1 MTYLQHLPMPPTMR
15 HARCTTPSIRHPA
28 WVATPGALAAA
39 LLFALTTSAALGQ
52 TAAAEE
58 GQTLSTVTVKASAD
72 ASAQGLSPAYA
83 GGQVA
88 RGGRAGVLGT
98 RDAMETPFS
107 ISSYTN
113 ELIQDR
119 HARSVGDVL
128 QNDPTVRVAR
138 GFGNFQ
144 EAYFI
149 RGFILDSDDTAYNG
163 LYSLLPRQYIA
174 TELFERVE
182 VLRGASGFLSGAS
195 PGGGGIGGS
204 INLLPKR
211 APNEPL
217 NRVTF
222 GVGSGGQTQVAADIA
237 RRFGP
242 DGSTGIR
249 VNAASHQGGTA
260 VDDEDARLGLL
271 AVGLDWR
278 SRDVRLSGDI
288 GWQDHK
294 LQRTRTNVTL
304 GPTVTSVPA
313 APDNQTNF
321 AQPWSYSN
329 ERDTFGTLRGEW
341 DISASVTA
349 WAAAGARR
357 SEEANSLAN
366 LTVSNASTG
375 AATTYRFDN
384 TRKDS
389 VNTGELGLRGKLQTG
404 SVGHEWVAVASAFN
418 AEKKNAYAM
427 DYANTQATNL
437 YGPVTSN
444 LPAFSANAFRGGDL
458 ANPLRT
464 GTTRLTSF
472 AVGDTLALMD
482 QRLLL
487 TAGLR
492 HQKIDIG
499 NYAYGTA
506 ALADRY
512 EQSRTSPL
520 LAGVFKLDKRVSLYA
535 NYVEGLSQ
543 GQTAPSTAA
552 NRGEMLKPY
561 VAKQKEVG
569 VKVDAGRVGG
579 SLAFFSTD
587 KPRAYLDS
595 NNVFGTNGKD
605 RHQGLELA
613 VQGEAA
619 KGLRLLGGLTWLR
632 AQQQA
637 TGSAATDGK
646 RVIGVPQLQANL
658 GAEWDVPGVPG
669 LALDGRV
676 VHTGTSYANA
686 TNTLRV
692 PGWSRLDVGARYLTE
707 VQGRLV
713 TLRARIDN
721 LTNRSYWASAGG
733 YPGQGYLVVGAPR
746 TLSISAS
753 VDF

>member
-1 MTYLQHLPMPPTMR
+1 MR
-15 HARCTTPSIRHPA
+15 NSHSPRRPALTPA
-28 WVATPGALAAA
+28 ALAAA
-39 LLFALTTSAALGQ
+39 LLFTLGAPAAWAQ
-52 TAAAEE
+52 ATASGTEPD
-58 GQTLSTVTVKASAD
+58 GKTLSTVTVNASAD
-72 ASAQGLSPAYA
+72 ASAQGLSPAYP

-88 RGGRAGVLGT
+88 RGGRAGILGT
-98 RDAMETPFS
+98 KDAMDTPFS
-107 ISSYTN
+107 ITSYTN

-144 EAYFI
+144 EAFFI

-182 VLRGASGFLSGAS
+182 VLRGASAFLNGAS
-195 PGGGGIGGS
+195 PNGGGLGGS

-222 GVGSGGQTQVAADIA
+222 GVASGGQTQVAADIA

-242 DGSTGIR
+242 DGNTGIR
-249 VNAASHQGGTA
+249 VNAAGRNGGTA
-260 VDDEDARLGLL
+260 VDHEDVQLGLL

-294 LQRTRTNVTL
+294 LKNTRTNVTL
-304 GPTVTSVPA
+304 GSAVTTVPSV
-313 APDNQTNF
+313 PDNQTNF

-329 ERDTFGTLRGEW
+329 ERDVFGTLRGEW
-341 DISASVTA
+341 DLSPSTTA

-357 SEEANSLAN
+357 GEEANSLAN
-366 LTVSNASTG
+366 LTVTNAASG

-404 SVGHEWVAVASAFN
+404 SVGHEWVAVASHYDF
-418 AEKKNAYAM
+418 EKKNAYAM
-427 DYANTQATNL
+427 DWRNTHATNL
-437 YGPVTSN
+437 YNPIATN
-444 LPAFSANAFRGGDL
+444 LPGFSANTLFGGDL

-464 GTTRLTSF
+464 GSTRLSSF
-472 AVGDTLALMD
+472 ALGDTMAFMD
-482 QRLLL
+482 NRLLF
-487 TAGLR
+487 TVGLR
-492 HQKIDIG
+492 HQKMEIA
-499 NYAYGTA
+499 NYDYGTG
-506 ALADRY
+506 LQTDRY
-512 EQSRTSPL
+512 DQSRTSPL
-520 LAGVFKLDKRVSLYA
+520 LAAVYKVNKGLSVYA

-552 NRGEMLKPY
+552 NRGEMLAPY
-561 VAKQKEVG
+561 VSKQKEVG
-569 VKVDAGRVGG
+569 IKFDAGRMGG
-579 SLAFFSTD
+579 SVALFSTT
-587 KPRAYLDS
+587 KPRAFLNAANLFS
-595 NNVFGTNGKD
+595 TSGKD
-605 RHQGLELA
+605 RHQGIELA
-613 VQGEAA
+613 VQGEATQ
-619 KGLRLLGGLTWLR
+619 GLRLLGGLTWLD
-632 AQQQA
+632 AKQLT
-637 TGSAATDGK
+637 TGAAATDGQ
-646 RVIGVPQLQANL
+646 RVIGVPKLQANL

-669 LALDGRV
+669 LAVDGRW
-676 VHTGTSYANA
+676 VHTGASYANA

-692 PGWSRLDVGARYLTE
+692 PGWNRLDVGARYMTE
-707 VQGRLV
+707 VQGKLV

-721 LTNRSYWASAGG
+721 LTNRNYWASVGG
-733 YPGQGYLVVGAPR
+733 YPGSGYLVVGAPR
-746 TLSISAS
+746 TLSLSVS

>member
-1 MTYLQHLPMPPTMR
+1 MR
-15 HARCTTPSIRHPA
+15 NSHSPRRPALTPA
-28 WVATPGALAAA
+28 ALAAA
-39 LLFALTTSAALGQ
+39 LLFTLGAPAAWAQ
-52 TAAAEE
+52 ATASGTEPD
-58 GQTLSTVTVKASAD
+58 GKTLSTVTVTVNASAD
-72 ASAQGLSPAYA
+72 ASAQGLSPAYP

-88 RGGRAGVLGT
+88 RGGRAGILGT
-98 RDAMETPFS
+98 KDAMDTPFS
-107 ISSYTN
+107 ITSYTN

-144 EAYFI
+144 EAFFI

-182 VLRGASGFLSGAS
+182 VLRGASAFLNGAS
-195 PGGGGIGGS
+195 PNGGGLGGS

-222 GVGSGGQTQVAADIA
+222 GVASGGQTQVAADIA

-242 DGSTGIR
+242 DGNTGIR
-249 VNAASHQGGTA
+249 VNAAARNGGTA
-260 VDDEDARLGLL
+260 VDHEDVQLGLL

-294 LQRTRTNVTL
+294 LKNTRTNVTL
-304 GPTVTSVPA
+304 GSAVTTVPSV
-313 APDNQTNF
+313 PDNQTNF

-329 ERDTFGTLRGEW
+329 ERDVFGTLRGEW
-341 DISASVTA
+341 DLSPSTTA

-357 SEEANSLAN
+357 GEEANSLAN
-366 LTVSNASTG
+366 LTVTNAASG

-404 SVGHEWVAVASAFN
+404 SVGHEWVAVASHYDF
-418 AEKKNAYAM
+418 EKKNAYAM
-427 DYANTQATNL
+427 DWRNTHATNL
-437 YGPVTSN
+437 YNPIATN
-444 LPAFSANAFRGGDL
+444 LPGFSANTLFGGDL

-464 GTTRLTSF
+464 GSTRLSSF
-472 AVGDTLALMD
+472 ALGDTMAFMD
-482 QRLLL
+482 NRLLF
-487 TAGLR
+487 TVGLR
-492 HQKIDIG
+492 HQKMEIA
-499 NYAYGTA
+499 NYDYGTG
-506 ALADRY
+506 LQTDRY
-512 EQSRTSPL
+512 DQSRTSPL
-520 LAGVFKLDKRVSLYA
+520 LAAVYKVNKGLSVYA

-552 NRGEMLKPY
+552 NRGEMLAPY
-561 VAKQKEVG
+561 VSKQKEVG
-569 VKVDAGRVGG
+569 IKFDAGRMGG
-579 SLAFFSTD
+579 SVALFSTT
-587 KPRAYLDS
+587 KPRAFLNTANLFS
-595 NNVFGTNGKD
+595 TSGKD
-605 RHQGLELA
+605 RHQGIELA
-613 VQGEAA
+613 VQGEAT
-619 KGLRLLGGLTWLR
+619 KGLRLLGGLTWLD
-632 AQQQA
+632 AKQLT
-637 TGSAATDGK
+637 TGAAATDGQ
-646 RVIGVPQLQANL
+646 RVIGVPKLQANL

-669 LALDGRV
+669 LAVDGRW
-676 VHTGTSYANA
+676 VHTGASYANA

-692 PGWSRLDVGARYLTE
+692 PGWNRLDVGARYMTE
-707 VQGRLV
+707 VQGKLV

-721 LTNRSYWASAGG
+721 LTNRNYWASVGG
-733 YPGQGYLVVGAPR
+733 YPGSGYLVVGAPR
-746 TLSISAS
+746 TLSLSVS

>member
-1 MTYLQHLPMPPTMR
+1 MR
-15 HARCTTPSIRHPA
+15 NSHSPRRPALTPA
-28 WVATPGALAAA
+28 ALAAA
-39 LLFALTTSAALGQ
+39 LLFTLGAPAAWAQAMASG
-52 TAAAEE
+52 TEPD
-58 GQTLSTVTVKASAD
+58 GKTLSTVTVNASAD
-72 ASAQGLSPAYA
+72 ASAQGLSPTYP

-88 RGGRAGVLGT
+88 RGGRAGILGT
-98 RDAMETPFS
+98 KDAMDTPFS
-107 ISSYTN
+107 ITSYTN

-144 EAYFI
+144 EAFFI

-182 VLRGASGFLSGAS
+182 VLRGASAFLNGAS
-195 PGGGGIGGS
+195 PNGGGLGGS

-222 GVGSGGQTQVAADIA
+222 GVASGGQTQVAADIA

-242 DGSTGIR
+242 DGNTGIR
-249 VNAASHQGGTA
+249 VNAAARNGGTA
-260 VDDEDARLGLL
+260 VDHEDVQLGLL

-294 LQRTRTNVTL
+294 LKNTRTNVTL
-304 GPTVTSVPA
+304 GSAVTTVPGV
-313 APDNQTNF
+313 PDNQTNF

-329 ERDTFGTLRGEW
+329 ERDVFGTLRGEW
-341 DISASVTA
+341 DLSPSTTA

-357 SEEANSLAN
+357 GEEANSLAN
-366 LTVSNASTG
+366 LTVTNAASG

-404 SVGHEWVAVASAFN
+404 SVGHEWVAVASHYDF
-418 AEKKNAYAM
+418 EKKNAYAM
-427 DYANTQATNL
+427 DWRNTHATNL
-437 YGPVTSN
+437 YNPIATN
-444 LPAFSANAFRGGDL
+444 LPGFSANTLFGGDL

-464 GTTRLTSF
+464 GSTRLSSF
-472 AVGDTLALMD
+472 ALGDTMAFMD
-482 QRLLL
+482 NRLLF
-487 TAGLR
+487 TVGLR
-492 HQKIDIG
+492 HQKMEIA
-499 NYAYGTA
+499 NYDYGTG
-506 ALADRY
+506 LQTDRY
-512 EQSRTSPL
+512 DQSRTSPL
-520 LAGVFKLDKRVSLYA
+520 LAAVYKVDKGLSVYA

-543 GQTAPSTAA
+543 GQTAPSTAT
-552 NRGEMLKPY
+552 NRGEMLAPY
-561 VAKQKEVG
+561 VSKQKEVG
-569 VKVDAGRVGG
+569 IKFDAGRVGG
-579 SLAFFSTD
+579 SVALFSTT
-587 KPRAYLDS
+587 KPRAFLNAANLFS
-595 NNVFGTNGKD
+595 TSGKD
-605 RHQGLELA
+605 RHQGIELA
-613 VQGEAA
+613 VQGEAT
-619 KGLRLLGGLTWLR
+619 KGLRLLGGLTWLD
-632 AQQQA
+632 AKQQT
-637 TGSAATDGK
+637 TGAAATDGQ
-646 RVIGVPQLQANL
+646 RVIGVPKLQANL

-669 LALDGRV
+669 LAVDGRW
-676 VHTGTSYANA
+676 VHTGASYANA

-692 PGWSRLDVGARYLTE
+692 PGWNRIDVGARYMTE
-707 VQGRLV
+707 VQGKLV

-721 LTNRSYWASAGG
+721 LTNRNYWASVGG
-733 YPGQGYLVVGAPR
+733 YPGSGYLVVGAPR
-746 TLSISAS
+746 TLSLSVS

>member
-1 MTYLQHLPMPPTMR
+1 MR
-15 HARCTTPSIRHPA
+15 NSHSPRRPALTPA
-28 WVATPGALAAA
+28 ALAAA
-39 LLFALTTSAALGQ
+39 LLFTLSAPAAWAQ
-52 TAAAEE
+52 ATASGTEPD
-58 GQTLSTVTVKASAD
+58 GKTLSTVTVNASAD
-72 ASAQGLSPAYA
+72 ASAQGLSPAYP

-88 RGGRAGVLGT
+88 RGGRAGILGT
-98 RDAMETPFS
+98 KDAMDTPFS
-107 ISSYTN
+107 ITSYTN

-144 EAYFI
+144 EAFFI

-182 VLRGASGFLSGAS
+182 VLRGASAFLNGAS
-195 PGGGGIGGS
+195 PNGGGLGGS

-222 GVGSGGQTQVAADIA
+222 GVASGGQTQVAADIA

-242 DGSTGIR
+242 DGNTGIR
-249 VNAASHQGGTA
+249 VNAAGRNGGTA
-260 VDDEDARLGLL
+260 VDHEDVQLGLL

-294 LQRTRTNVTL
+294 LKNTRTNVTL
-304 GPTVTSVPA
+304 GSAVTTVPSV
-313 APDNQTNF
+313 PDNQTNF

-329 ERDTFGTLRGEW
+329 ERDVFGTLRGEW
-341 DISASVTA
+341 DLSPSTTA

-357 SEEANSLAN
+357 GEEANSLAN
-366 LTVSNASTG
+366 LTVTNAASG

-404 SVGHEWVAVASAFN
+404 SVGHEWVAVASHYDF
-418 AEKKNAYAM
+418 EKKNAYAM
-427 DYANTQATNL
+427 DWRNTHATNL
-437 YGPVTSN
+437 YNPIATN
-444 LPAFSANAFRGGDL
+444 LPGFSANTLFGGDL

-464 GTTRLTSF
+464 GSTRLSSF
-472 AVGDTLALMD
+472 ALGDTMAFMD
-482 QRLLL
+482 NRMLF
-487 TAGLR
+487 TVGLR
-492 HQKIDIG
+492 HQKMEIA
-499 NYAYGTA
+499 NYDYGTG
-506 ALADRY
+506 LQTDRY
-512 EQSRTSPL
+512 DQSRTSPL
-520 LAGVFKLDKRVSLYA
+520 LAAVYKVNKGLSVYA

-543 GQTAPSTAA
+543 GQTAPSTAT
-552 NRGEMLKPY
+552 NRGEMLAPY
-561 VAKQKEVG
+561 VSKQKEVG
-569 VKVDAGRVGG
+569 VKFDAGRVGG
-579 SLAFFSTD
+579 SVALFSTT
-587 KPRAYLDS
+587 KPRAFLNTANLFS
-595 NNVFGTNGKD
+595 TSGKD
-605 RHQGLELA
+605 RHQGVELA
-613 VQGEAA
+613 VQGEAT
-619 KGLRLLGGLTWLR
+619 KGLRLLGGLTWLD
-632 AQQQA
+632 AKQLT
-637 TGSAATDGK
+637 TGAAATDGQ
-646 RVIGVPQLQANL
+646 RVIGVPKLQANL

-669 LALDGRV
+669 LAVDGRW
-676 VHTGTSYANA
+676 VHTGASYANA

-692 PGWSRLDVGARYLTE
+692 PGWNRLDVGARYMTE
-707 VQGRLV
+707 VQGKLV

-721 LTNRSYWASAGG
+721 LTNRNYWASVGG
-733 YPGQGYLVVGAPR
+733 YPGSGYLVVGAPR
-746 TLSISAS
+746 TLSLSVS

>member
-1 MTYLQHLPMPPTMR
+1 MR
-15 HARCTTPSIRHPA
+15 NSHSPRRPALTPA
-28 WVATPGALAAA
+28 ALAAA
-39 LLFALTTSAALGQ
+39 LLFTLGAPAAWAQ
-52 TAAAEE
+52 ATASGTEPD
-58 GQTLSTVTVKASAD
+58 GKTLSTVTVNASAD
-72 ASAQGLSPAYA
+72 ASAQGLSPAYP

-88 RGGRAGVLGT
+88 RGGRAGILGT
-98 RDAMETPFS
+98 KDAMDTPFS
-107 ISSYTN
+107 ITSYTN

-144 EAYFI
+144 EAFFI

-182 VLRGASGFLSGAS
+182 VLRGASAFLNGAS
-195 PGGGGIGGS
+195 PNGGGLGGS

-222 GVGSGGQTQVAADIA
+222 GVASGGQTQVAADIA

-242 DGSTGIR
+242 DGNTGIR
-249 VNAASHQGGTA
+249 VNAAGRNGGTA
-260 VDDEDARLGLL
+260 VDHEDVQLGLL

-294 LQRTRTNVTL
+294 LKNTRTNVTL
-304 GPTVTSVPA
+304 GSAVTTVPSV
-313 APDNQTNF
+313 PDNQTNF

-329 ERDTFGTLRGEW
+329 ERDVFGTLRGEW
-341 DISASVTA
+341 DLSPSTTA

-357 SEEANSLAN
+357 GEEANSLAN
-366 LTVSNASTG
+366 LTVTNAASG

-404 SVGHEWVAVASAFN
+404 SVGHEWVAVASHYDF
-418 AEKKNAYAM
+418 EKKNAYAM
-427 DYANTQATNL
+427 DWRNTHATNL
-437 YGPVTSN
+437 YNPIATN
-444 LPAFSANAFRGGDL
+444 LPGFSANTLFGGDL

-464 GTTRLTSF
+464 GSTRLSSV
-472 AVGDTLALMD
+472 ALGDTMAFMD
-482 QRLLL
+482 NRLLF
-487 TAGLR
+487 TVGLR
-492 HQKIDIG
+492 HQKMEIA
-499 NYAYGTA
+499 NYDYGTG
-506 ALADRY
+506 LQTDRY
-512 EQSRTSPL
+512 DQSRTSPL
-520 LAGVFKLDKRVSLYA
+520 LAAVYKVNKGLSVYA

-543 GQTAPSTAA
+543 GQTAPSTAT
-552 NRGEMLKPY
+552 NRGEMLAPY
-561 VAKQKEVG
+561 VSKQKEVG
-569 VKVDAGRVGG
+569 IKFDAGRVGG
-579 SLAFFSTD
+579 SVALFSTT
-587 KPRAYLDS
+587 KPRAFLNTANLFS
-595 NNVFGTNGKD
+595 TSGKD
-605 RHQGLELA
+605 RHQGIELA
-613 VQGEAA
+613 VQGEAT
-619 KGLRLLGGLTWLR
+619 KGLRLLGGLTWLD
-632 AQQQA
+632 AKQLT
-637 TGSAATDGK
+637 TGAAATDGQ
-646 RVIGVPQLQANL
+646 RVIGVPKLQANL

-669 LALDGRV
+669 LAVDGRW
-676 VHTGTSYANA
+676 VHTGASYANA

-692 PGWSRLDVGARYLTE
+692 PGWNRLDVGARYMTE
-707 VQGRLV
+707 VQGKLV

-721 LTNRSYWASAGG
+721 LTNRNYWASVGG
-733 YPGQGYLVVGAPR
+733 YPGSGYLVVGAPR
-746 TLSISAS
+746 TLSLSVS

>member
-1 MTYLQHLPMPPTMR
+1 MR
-15 HARCTTPSIRHPA
+15 NSHSPRRPALTPA
-28 WVATPGALAAA
+28 ALAAA
-39 LLFALTTSAALGQ
+39 LLFTLGAPAAWAQ
-52 TAAAEE
+52 ATASGTEPD
-58 GQTLSTVTVKASAD
+58 GKTLSTVTVNASAD
-72 ASAQGLSPAYA
+72 ASAQGLSPAYP

-88 RGGRAGVLGT
+88 RGGRAGILGT
-98 RDAMETPFS
+98 KDAMDTPFS
-107 ISSYTN
+107 ITSYTN

-144 EAYFI
+144 EAFFI

-182 VLRGASGFLSGAS
+182 VLRGASAFLNGAS
-195 PGGGGIGGS
+195 PNGGGLGGS

-222 GVGSGGQTQVAADIA
+222 GVASGGQTQVAADIA

-242 DGSTGIR
+242 DGNTGIR
-249 VNAASHQGGTA
+249 VNAAARNGGTA
-260 VDDEDARLGLL
+260 VGHEDVQLGLL

-294 LQRTRTNVTL
+294 LKNTRTNVTL
-304 GPTVTSVPA
+304 GSAVTTVPGV
-313 APDNQTNF
+313 PDNQTNF

-329 ERDTFGTLRGEW
+329 ERDVFGTLRGEW
-341 DISASVTA
+341 DLSPSTTA

-357 SEEANSLAN
+357 GEEANSLAN
-366 LTVSNASTG
+366 LTVTNAASG

-404 SVGHEWVAVASAFN
+404 SVGHEWVAVASHYDF
-418 AEKKNAYAM
+418 EKKNAYAM
-427 DYANTQATNL
+427 DWRNTHATNL
-437 YGPVTSN
+437 YNPIATN
-444 LPAFSANAFRGGDL
+444 LPGFSANTLFGGDL

-464 GTTRLTSF
+464 GSTRLSSF
-472 AVGDTLALMD
+472 ALGDTMAFMD
-482 QRLLL
+482 NRLLF
-487 TAGLR
+487 TVGLR
-492 HQKIDIG
+492 HQKMETA
-499 NYAYGTA
+499 NYDYGTG
-506 ALADRY
+506 LQTDRY
-512 EQSRTSPL
+512 DQSRTSPL
-520 LAGVFKLDKRVSLYA
+520 LAAVYKVDKGLSVYT

-543 GQTAPSTAA
+543 GQTAPSTAT
-552 NRGEMLKPY
+552 NRGEMLAPY
-561 VAKQKEVG
+561 VSKQKEVG
-569 VKVDAGRVGG
+569 IKFDAGRVGG
-579 SLAFFSTD
+579 SVALFSTT
-587 KPRAYLDS
+587 KPRAFLNAANLFS
-595 NNVFGTNGKD
+595 TSGKD
-605 RHQGLELA
+605 RHQGIELA
-613 VQGEAA
+613 VQGEAT
-619 KGLRLLGGLTWLR
+619 KGLRLLGGLTWLD
-632 AQQQA
+632 AKQQT
-637 TGSAATDGK
+637 TGAAATDGQH
-646 RVIGVPQLQANL
+646 VIGVPKLQANL

-669 LALDGRV
+669 LAVDGRW
-676 VHTGTSYANA
+676 VHTGASYANA

-692 PGWSRLDVGARYLTE
+692 PGWNRLDVGARYMTE
-707 VQGRLV
+707 VQGKLV

-721 LTNRSYWASAGG
+721 LTNRNYWASVGG
-733 YPGQGYLVVGAPR
+733 YPGSGYLVVGAPR
-746 TLSISAS
+746 TLSLSVS

>member
-1 MTYLQHLPMPPTMR
+1 MR
-15 HARCTTPSIRHPA
+15 NSHSPRRPALTPA
-28 WVATPGALAAA
+28 ALAAA
-39 LLFALTTSAALGQ
+39 LLFTLGAPAAWAQ
-52 TAAAEE
+52 ATASGTEPD
-58 GQTLSTVTVKASAD
+58 GKTLSTVTVNASAD
-72 ASAQGLSPAYA
+72 ASAQGLSPAYP

-88 RGGRAGVLGT
+88 RGGRAGILGT
-98 RDAMETPFS
+98 KDAMDTPFS
-107 ISSYTN
+107 ITSYTN

-144 EAYFI
+144 EAFFI

-182 VLRGASGFLSGAS
+182 VLRGASAFLNGAS
-195 PGGGGIGGS
+195 PNGGGLGGS

-222 GVGSGGQTQVAADIA
+222 GVASGGQTQVAADIA

-242 DGSTGIR
+242 DGNTGIR
-249 VNAASHQGGTA
+249 VNAAGRNGGTA
-260 VDDEDARLGLL
+260 VDHEDVQLGLL

-294 LQRTRTNVTL
+294 LKNTRTNVTL
-304 GPTVTSVPA
+304 GSAVTTVPSV
-313 APDNQTNF
+313 PDNQTNF

-329 ERDTFGTLRGEW
+329 ERDVFGTLRGEW
-341 DISASVTA
+341 DLSPSTTA

-357 SEEANSLAN
+357 GEEANSLAN
-366 LTVSNASTG
+366 LTVTNAASG

-404 SVGHEWVAVASAFN
+404 SVGHEWVAVASHYDF
-418 AEKKNAYAM
+418 EKKNAYAM
-427 DYANTQATNL
+427 DWRNTHATNL
-437 YGPVTSN
+437 YNPIATS
-444 LPAFSANAFRGGDL
+444 LPGFSANTLFGGDL

-464 GTTRLTSF
+464 GSTRLSSF
-472 AVGDTLALMD
+472 ALGDTMAFMD
-482 QRLLL
+482 NRLLF
-487 TAGLR
+487 TVGLR
-492 HQKIDIG
+492 HQKMEIA
-499 NYAYGTA
+499 NYDYGTG
-506 ALADRY
+506 LQTDRY
-512 EQSRTSPL
+512 DQSRTSPL
-520 LAGVFKLDKRVSLYA
+520 LAAVYKVNKGLSVYA

-543 GQTAPSTAA
+543 GQTAPSTAT
-552 NRGEMLKPY
+552 NRGEMLAPY
-561 VAKQKEVG
+561 VSKQKEVG
-569 VKVDAGRVGG
+569 VKFDAGRVGG
-579 SLAFFSTD
+579 SVALFSTT
-587 KPRAYLDS
+587 KPRAFLNTANLFS
-595 NNVFGTNGKD
+595 TSGKD
-605 RHQGLELA
+605 RHQGIELA
-613 VQGEAA
+613 VQGEAT
-619 KGLRLLGGLTWLR
+619 KGLRLLGGLTWLD
-632 AQQQA
+632 AKQLT
-637 TGSAATDGK
+637 TGAAATDGQ
-646 RVIGVPQLQANL
+646 RVIGVPKLQANL

-669 LALDGRV
+669 LAVDGRW
-676 VHTGTSYANA
+676 VHTGASYANA

-692 PGWSRLDVGARYLTE
+692 PGWNRLDVGARYMTE
-707 VQGRLV
+707 VQGKLV

-721 LTNRSYWASAGG
+721 LTNRNYWASVGG
-733 YPGQGYLVVGAPR
+733 YPGSGYLVVGAPR
-746 TLSISAS
+746 TLSLSVS

>member
-1 MTYLQHLPMPPTMR
+1 MRNPHSPRRPTL
-15 HARCTTPSIRHPA
+15 TPA
-28 WVATPGALAAA
+28 ALAAA
-39 LLFALTTSAALGQ
+39 LLFTLGAPAAWAQATASTTEPDGK
-52 TAAAEE
+52 
-58 GQTLSTVTVKASAD
+58 TLSTVTVNASAD
-72 ASAQGLSPAYA
+72 ASAQGLSPAYP

-88 RGGRAGVLGT
+88 RGGRAGILGT
-98 RDAMETPFS
+98 KDAMDTPFS
-107 ISSYTN
+107 ITSYTN

-144 EAYFI
+144 EAFFI

-182 VLRGASGFLSGAS
+182 VLRGASAFLNGAS
-195 PGGGGIGGS
+195 PNGGGLGGS

-222 GVGSGGQTQVAADIA
+222 GVASGGQTQVAADIA

-242 DGSTGIR
+242 DGNTGIR
-249 VNAASHQGGTA
+249 VNAAARNGGTA
-260 VDDEDARLGLL
+260 VDHEDVQLGLL

-294 LQRTRTNVTL
+294 LKNTRTNVTL
-304 GPTVTSVPA
+304 GSAVTTVPSV
-313 APDNQTNF
+313 PDNQTNF

-329 ERDTFGTLRGEW
+329 ERDVFGTLRGEW
-341 DISASVTA
+341 DLTPSTTA

-357 SEEANSLAN
+357 GEEANSLAN
-366 LTVSNASTG
+366 LTVTNAASG

-404 SVGHEWVAVASAFN
+404 SVGHEWVAVASHYDF
-418 AEKKNAYAM
+418 EKKNAYAM
-427 DYANTQATNL
+427 DWRNTHATNL
-437 YGPVTSN
+437 YNPIATN
-444 LPAFSANAFRGGDL
+444 LPGFSANTLFGGDL

-464 GTTRLTSF
+464 GSTRLSSF
-472 AVGDTLALMD
+472 ALGDTMAFMD
-482 QRLLL
+482 NHLLF
-487 TAGLR
+487 TVGLR
-492 HQKIDIG
+492 HQKMEIA
-499 NYAYGTA
+499 NYDYGTG
-506 ALADRY
+506 LQTDRY
-512 EQSRTSPL
+512 DQSRTSPL
-520 LAGVFKLDKRVSLYA
+520 LAAVYKVNKGLSVYA

-543 GQTAPSTAA
+543 GQTAPSTAT
-552 NRGEMLKPY
+552 NRGEMLAPY
-561 VAKQKEVG
+561 VSKQKEVG
-569 VKVDAGRVGG
+569 IKFDAGRVGG
-579 SLAFFSTD
+579 SVALFSTT
-587 KPRAYLDS
+587 KPRAFLNAANLFS
-595 NNVFGTNGKD
+595 TSGKD
-605 RHQGLELA
+605 RHQGIELA
-613 VQGEAA
+613 VQGEATQ
-619 KGLRLLGGLTWLR
+619 GLRLLGGLTWLD
-632 AQQQA
+632 AKQLT
-637 TGSAATDGK
+637 TGAAATDGQ
-646 RVIGVPQLQANL
+646 RVIGVPKLQANL

-669 LALDGRV
+669 LAVDGRW
-676 VHTGTSYANA
+676 VHTGASYANA

-692 PGWSRLDVGARYLTE
+692 PGWNRLDVGARYMTE
-707 VQGRLV
+707 VQGKLV

-721 LTNRSYWASAGG
+721 LTNRNYWASVGG
-733 YPGQGYLVVGAPR
+733 YPGSGYLVVGAPR
-746 TLSISAS
+746 TLSLSVS

>member
-1 MTYLQHLPMPPTMR
+1 MRNSHSPRRPTL
-15 HARCTTPSIRHPA
+15 TPA
-28 WVATPGALAAA
+28 ALAAA
-39 LLFALTTSAALGQ
+39 LLFTLAAPAAWAQ
-52 TAAAEE
+52 ATASGTEPD
-58 GQTLSTVTVKASAD
+58 GKTLSTVTVNASAD
-72 ASAQGLSPAYA
+72 ASAQGLSPAYP

-88 RGGRAGVLGT
+88 RGGRAGILGT
-98 RDAMETPFS
+98 KDAMDTPFS
-107 ISSYTN
+107 ITSYTN

-144 EAYFI
+144 EAFFI

-182 VLRGASGFLSGAS
+182 VLRGASAFLNGAS
-195 PGGGGIGGS
+195 PNGGGLGGS

-222 GVGSGGQTQVAADIA
+222 GVASGGQTQVAADIA

-242 DGSTGIR
+242 DGNTGIR
-249 VNAASHQGGTA
+249 VNAAARNGGTS
-260 VDDEDARLGLL
+260 VDHEDVQLGLL

-294 LQRTRTNVTL
+294 LKNTRTNVTL
-304 GPTVTSVPA
+304 GSAVTTVPSV
-313 APDNQTNF
+313 PDNQTNF

-329 ERDTFGTLRGEW
+329 ERDVFGTLRGEW
-341 DISASVTA
+341 DLTPSTTA

-357 SEEANSLAN
+357 GEEANSLAN
-366 LTVSNASTG
+366 LTVTNAASG

-404 SVGHEWVAVASAFN
+404 SVGHEWVAVASHYDF
-418 AEKKNAYAM
+418 EKKNAYAM
-427 DYANTQATNL
+427 DWRNTHATNL
-437 YGPVTSN
+437 YNPIATN
-444 LPAFSANAFRGGDL
+444 LPGFSANTLFGGDL

-464 GTTRLTSF
+464 GSTRLSSF
-472 AVGDTLALMD
+472 ALGDTMAFMD
-482 QRLLL
+482 NRLLF
-487 TAGLR
+487 TVGLR
-492 HQKIDIG
+492 HQKMEIA
-499 NYAYGTA
+499 NYDYGTG
-506 ALADRY
+506 LQTDRY
-512 EQSRTSPL
+512 DQSRTSPL
-520 LAGVFKLDKRVSLYA
+520 LAAVYKVNKGLSVYA

-543 GQTAPSTAA
+543 GQTAPSTAT
-552 NRGEMLKPY
+552 NRGEMLAPY
-561 VAKQKEVG
+561 VSKQKEVG
-569 VKVDAGRVGG
+569 IKFDAGRVGG
-579 SLAFFSTD
+579 SVALFSTT
-587 KPRAYLDS
+587 KPRAFLNTANLFS
-595 NNVFGTNGKD
+595 TSGKD
-605 RHQGLELA
+605 RHQGIELA
-613 VQGEAA
+613 VQGEAT
-619 KGLRLLGGLTWLR
+619 KGLRLLGGLTWLD
-632 AQQQA
+632 AKQLT
-637 TGSAATDGK
+637 TGAAATDGQ
-646 RVIGVPQLQANL
+646 RVIGVPKLQANL

-669 LALDGRV
+669 LAVDGRW
-676 VHTGTSYANA
+676 VHTGASYANA

-692 PGWSRLDVGARYLTE
+692 PGWNRLDVGARYMTE
-707 VQGRLV
+707 VQGKLV

-721 LTNRSYWASAGG
+721 LTNRNYWASVGG
-733 YPGQGYLVVGAPR
+733 YPGSGYLVVGAPR
-746 TLSISAS
+746 TLSLSVS

>member
-1 MTYLQHLPMPPTMR
+1 MRNSHSPRRPTL
-15 HARCTTPSIRHPA
+15 TPA
-28 WVATPGALAAA
+28 ALAAA
-39 LLFALTTSAALGQ
+39 LLFTLAAPAAWAQ
-52 TAAAEE
+52 ATASGTEPD
-58 GQTLSTVTVKASAD
+58 GKTLSTVTVNASAD
-72 ASAQGLSPAYA
+72 ASVQGLSPAYP

-88 RGGRAGVLGT
+88 RGGRAGILGT
-98 RDAMETPFS
+98 KDAMDTPFS
-107 ISSYTN
+107 ITSYTN

-144 EAYFI
+144 EAFFI

-182 VLRGASGFLSGAS
+182 VLRGASAFLNGAS
-195 PGGGGIGGS
+195 PNGGGLGGS

-222 GVGSGGQTQVAADIA
+222 GVASGGQTQVAADIA

-242 DGSTGIR
+242 DGNTGIR
-249 VNAASHQGGTA
+249 VNAAARNGGTA
-260 VDDEDARLGLL
+260 VDHEDVQLGLL

-294 LQRTRTNVTL
+294 LKNTRTNVTL
-304 GPTVTSVPA
+304 GSAVTTVPSV
-313 APDNQTNF
+313 PDNQTNF

-329 ERDTFGTLRGEW
+329 ERDVFGTLRGEW
-341 DISASVTA
+341 DLTPSTTA

-357 SEEANSLAN
+357 GEEANSLAN
-366 LTVSNASTG
+366 LTVTNAASG

-404 SVGHEWVAVASAFN
+404 SVGHEWVAVASHYDF
-418 AEKKNAYAM
+418 EKKNAYAM
-427 DYANTQATNL
+427 DWRNTHATNL
-437 YGPVTSN
+437 YNPIATN
-444 LPAFSANAFRGGDL
+444 LPGFSANTLFGGDL

-464 GTTRLTSF
+464 GSTRLSSF
-472 AVGDTLALMD
+472 ALGDTMAFMD
-482 QRLLL
+482 NRLLF
-487 TAGLR
+487 TVGLR
-492 HQKIDIG
+492 HQKMEIP
-499 NYAYGTA
+499 NYDYGTG
-506 ALADRY
+506 LQTDRY
-512 EQSRTSPL
+512 DQSRTSPL
-520 LAGVFKLDKRVSLYA
+520 LAAVYKVNKGLSVYA

-543 GQTAPSTAA
+543 GQTAPSTAT
-552 NRGEMLKPY
+552 NRGEMLAPY
-561 VAKQKEVG
+561 VSKQKEVG
-569 VKVDAGRVGG
+569 IKFDAGRVGG
-579 SLAFFSTD
+579 SVALFSTT
-587 KPRAYLDS
+587 KPRAFLNAANLFS
-595 NNVFGTNGKD
+595 TSGKD
-605 RHQGLELA
+605 RHQGIELA
-613 VQGEAA
+613 VQGEATQ
-619 KGLRLLGGLTWLR
+619 GLRLLGGLTWLD
-632 AQQQA
+632 AKQLT
-637 TGSAATDGK
+637 TGAAATDGQ
-646 RVIGVPQLQANL
+646 RVIGVPKLQANL

-669 LALDGRV
+669 LAVDGRW
-676 VHTGTSYANA
+676 VHTGASYANA

-692 PGWSRLDVGARYLTE
+692 PGWNRLDVGARYMTE
-707 VQGRLV
+707 VQGKLV

-721 LTNRSYWASAGG
+721 LTNRNYWASVGG
-733 YPGQGYLVVGAPR
+733 YPGSGYLVVGAPR
-746 TLSISAS
+746 TLSLSVS

>member
-1 MTYLQHLPMPPTMR
+1 MR
-15 HARCTTPSIRHPA
+15 NSHSPRRPALTPA
-28 WVATPGALAAA
+28 ALAAA
-39 LLFALTTSAALGQ
+39 LLFTLAAP
-52 TAAAEE
+52 AAWAQAMASGTEPD
-58 GQTLSTVTVKASAD
+58 GKTLSTVTVNASAD
-72 ASAQGLSPAYA
+72 ASAQGLSPAYP

-88 RGGRAGVLGT
+88 RGGRAGILGT
-98 RDAMETPFS
+98 KDAMDTPFS
-107 ISSYTN
+107 ITSYTN

-144 EAYFI
+144 EAFFI

-182 VLRGASGFLSGAS
+182 VLRGASAFLNGAS
-195 PGGGGIGGS
+195 PNGGGLGGS

-222 GVGSGGQTQVAADIA
+222 GVASGGQTQVAADIA

-242 DGSTGIR
+242 DGNTGIR
-249 VNAASHQGGTA
+249 VNAAARNGGTA
-260 VDDEDARLGLL
+260 VDHEDVQLGLL

-294 LQRTRTNVTL
+294 LKNTRTNVTL
-304 GPTVTSVPA
+304 GSAVTTVPGV
-313 APDNQTNF
+313 PDNQTNF

-329 ERDTFGTLRGEW
+329 ERDVFGTLRGEW
-341 DISASVTA
+341 DLSPSTTA

-357 SEEANSLAN
+357 GEEANSLAN
-366 LTVSNASTG
+366 LTVTNAASG

-404 SVGHEWVAVASAFN
+404 SVGHEWVAVASHYDF
-418 AEKKNAYAM
+418 EKKNAYAM
-427 DYANTQATNL
+427 DWRNTHATNL
-437 YGPVTSN
+437 YNPIATN
-444 LPAFSANAFRGGDL
+444 LPGFSANTLFGGDL

-464 GTTRLTSF
+464 GSTRLSSF
-472 AVGDTLALMD
+472 ALGDTMAFMD
-482 QRLLL
+482 NRLLF
-487 TAGLR
+487 TVGLR
-492 HQKIDIG
+492 HQKMEIA
-499 NYAYGTA
+499 NYDYGTG
-506 ALADRY
+506 LQTDRY
-512 EQSRTSPL
+512 DQSRTSPL
-520 LAGVFKLDKRVSLYA
+520 LAAVYKLDKGVSVYA

-543 GQTAPSTAA
+543 GQTAPSTAT
-552 NRGEMLKPY
+552 NRGEMLAPY
-561 VAKQKEVG
+561 VSKQKEVG
-569 VKVDAGRVGG
+569 IKFDAGRVGG
-579 SLAFFSTD
+579 SVALFSTT
-587 KPRAYLDS
+587 KPRAFLNAANLFS
-595 NNVFGTNGKD
+595 TSGKD
-605 RHQGLELA
+605 RHQGIELA
-613 VQGEAA
+613 VQGEATQ
-619 KGLRLLGGLTWLR
+619 GLRLLGGLTWLD
-632 AQQQA
+632 AKQQT
-637 TGSAATDGK
+637 TGAAATDGQH
-646 RVIGVPQLQANL
+646 VIGVPKLQANL

-669 LALDGRV
+669 LAVDGRW
-676 VHTGTSYANA
+676 VHTGASYANA

-692 PGWSRLDVGARYLTE
+692 PGWNRLDVGARYMTE
-707 VQGRLV
+707 VQGKLV

-721 LTNRSYWASAGG
+721 LTNRNYWASVGG
-733 YPGQGYLVVGAPR
+733 YPGSGYLVVGAPR
-746 TLSISAS
+746 TLSLSVS

>member
-1 MTYLQHLPMPPTMR
+1 MR
-15 HARCTTPSIRHPA
+15 NSHSPRRPALTPA
-28 WVATPGALAAA
+28 ALAAA
-39 LLFALTTSAALGQ
+39 LLFTLGAPAAWAQ
-52 TAAAEE
+52 ATASGTEPD
-58 GQTLSTVTVKASAD
+58 GKTLSTVTVNASAD
-72 ASAQGLSPAYA
+72 ASAQGLSPAYP

-88 RGGRAGVLGT
+88 RGGRAGILGT
-98 RDAMETPFS
+98 KDAMDTPFS
-107 ISSYTN
+107 ITSYTN

-144 EAYFI
+144 EAFFI

-182 VLRGASGFLSGAS
+182 VLRGASAFLNGAS
-195 PGGGGIGGS
+195 PNGGGLGGS

-222 GVGSGGQTQVAADIA
+222 GVASGGQTQVAADIA

-242 DGSTGIR
+242 DGNTGIR
-249 VNAASHQGGTA
+249 VNAAGRNGGTA
-260 VDDEDARLGLL
+260 VDHEDVQLGLL

-294 LQRTRTNVTL
+294 LKNTRTNVTL
-304 GPTVTSVPA
+304 GSAVTTVPSV
-313 APDNQTNF
+313 PDNQTNF

-329 ERDTFGTLRGEW
+329 ERDVFGTLRGEW
-341 DISASVTA
+341 DLSPSTTA

-357 SEEANSLAN
+357 GEEANSLAN
-366 LTVSNASTG
+366 LTVTNAASG

-404 SVGHEWVAVASAFN
+404 SVGHEWVAVASHYDF
-418 AEKKNAYAM
+418 EKKNAYAM
-427 DYANTQATNL
+427 DWRNTHATNL
-437 YGPVTSN
+437 YNPIATN
-444 LPAFSANAFRGGDL
+444 LPGFSANTLFGGDL

-464 GTTRLTSF
+464 GSTRLSSF
-472 AVGDTLALMD
+472 ALGDTMAFMD
-482 QRLLL
+482 NRLLF
-487 TAGLR
+487 TVGLR
-492 HQKIDIG
+492 HQKMEIA
-499 NYAYGTA
+499 NYDYGTG
-506 ALADRY
+506 LQTDRY
-512 EQSRTSPL
+512 DQSRTSPL
-520 LAGVFKLDKRVSLYA
+520 LAAVYKVNKGLSVYA

-543 GQTAPSTAA
+543 GQTAPSTAT
-552 NRGEMLKPY
+552 NRGEMLAPY
-561 VAKQKEVG
+561 VSKQKEVG
-569 VKVDAGRVGG
+569 IKFDAGRVGG
-579 SLAFFSTD
+579 SVALFSTT
-587 KPRAYLDS
+587 KPRAFLNTANLFS
-595 NNVFGTNGKD
+595 TSGKD
-605 RHQGLELA
+605 RHQGIELA
-613 VQGEAA
+613 VQGEAT
-619 KGLRLLGGLTWLR
+619 KGLRLLGGLTWLD
-632 AQQQA
+632 AKQLT
-637 TGSAATDGK
+637 TGAAATDGQ
-646 RVIGVPQLQANL
+646 RVIGVPKLQANL

-669 LALDGRV
+669 LAVDGRW
-676 VHTGTSYANA
+676 VHTGASYANA

-692 PGWSRLDVGARYLTE
+692 PGWNRLDVGARYMTE
-707 VQGRLV
+707 VQGKLV

-721 LTNRSYWASAGG
+721 LTNRNYWASVGG
-733 YPGQGYLVVGAPR
+733 YPGSGYLVVGAPR
-746 TLSISAS
+746 TLSLSVS

>member
-1 MTYLQHLPMPPTMR
+1 MRNSHSPRRPTL
-15 HARCTTPSIRHPA
+15 TPA
-28 WVATPGALAAA
+28 ALAAA
-39 LLFALTTSAALGQ
+39 LLFTLAAPAAWAQ
-52 TAAAEE
+52 ATASGTEPD
-58 GQTLSTVTVKASAD
+58 GKTLSTVTVNASAD
-72 ASAQGLSPAYA
+72 ASAQGLSPAYP

-88 RGGRAGVLGT
+88 RGGRAGILGT
-98 RDAMETPFS
+98 KDAMDTPFS
-107 ISSYTN
+107 ITSYTN

-144 EAYFI
+144 EAFFI

-182 VLRGASGFLSGAS
+182 VLRGASAFLNGAS
-195 PGGGGIGGS
+195 PNGGGLGGS

-222 GVGSGGQTQVAADIA
+222 GVASGGQTQVAADIA

-242 DGSTGIR
+242 DGNTGIR
-249 VNAASHQGGTA
+249 VNAAARNGGTS
-260 VDDEDARLGLL
+260 VDHEDVQLGLL

-294 LQRTRTNVTL
+294 LKNTRTNVTL
-304 GPTVTSVPA
+304 GSAVTTVPSV
-313 APDNQTNF
+313 PDNQTNF

-329 ERDTFGTLRGEW
+329 ERDVFGTLRGEW
-341 DISASVTA
+341 DLSPSTTA

-357 SEEANSLAN
+357 GEEANSLAN
-366 LTVSNASTG
+366 LTVTNAASG

-404 SVGHEWVAVASAFN
+404 SVGHEWVAVASHYDF
-418 AEKKNAYAM
+418 EKKNAYAM
-427 DYANTQATNL
+427 DWRNTHATNL
-437 YGPVTSN
+437 YNPIATN
-444 LPAFSANAFRGGDL
+444 LPGFSANTLFGGDL

-464 GTTRLTSF
+464 GSTRLSSF
-472 AVGDTLALMD
+472 ALGDTMAFMD
-482 QRLLL
+482 NRLLF
-487 TAGLR
+487 TVGLR
-492 HQKIDIG
+492 HQKMEIA
-499 NYAYGTA
+499 NYDYGTG
-506 ALADRY
+506 LQTDRY
-512 EQSRTSPL
+512 DQSRTSPL
-520 LAGVFKLDKRVSLYA
+520 LAAVYKVNKGLSVYA

-543 GQTAPSTAA
+543 GQTAPSTAT
-552 NRGEMLKPY
+552 NRGEMLAPY
-561 VAKQKEVG
+561 VSKQKEVG
-569 VKVDAGRVGG
+569 IKFDAGRVGG
-579 SLAFFSTD
+579 SVALFSTT
-587 KPRAYLDS
+587 KPRAFLNTANLFS
-595 NNVFGTNGKD
+595 TSGKD
-605 RHQGLELA
+605 RHQGIELA
-613 VQGEAA
+613 VQGEAT
-619 KGLRLLGGLTWLR
+619 KGLRLLGGLTWLD
-632 AQQQA
+632 AKQLT
-637 TGSAATDGK
+637 TGAAATDGQ
-646 RVIGVPQLQANL
+646 RVIGVPKLQANL

-669 LALDGRV
+669 LAVDGRW
-676 VHTGTSYANA
+676 VHTGASYANA

-692 PGWSRLDVGARYLTE
+692 PGWNRLDVGARYMTE
-707 VQGRLV
+707 VQGKLV

-721 LTNRSYWASAGG
+721 LTNRNYWASVGG
-733 YPGQGYLVVGAPR
+733 YPGSGYLVVGAPR
-746 TLSISAS
+746 TLSLSVS

>member
-1 MTYLQHLPMPPTMR
+1 MR
-15 HARCTTPSIRHPA
+15 HRHSPRRPVLTPA
-28 WVATPGALAAA
+28 ALAAA
-39 LLFALTTSAALGQ
+39 LLFTLAAP
-52 TAAAEE
+52 AAWAQAAGGGTEPE
-58 GQTLSTVTVKASAD
+58 AKTLSTVTVNASAD
-72 ASAQGLSPAYA
+72 ASAQGLSPAYP

-88 RGGRAGVLGT
+88 RGGRAGILGT
-98 RDAMETPFS
+98 RDAMDTPFS
-107 ISSYTN
+107 ITSYTN

-144 EAYFI
+144 EAFFI

-182 VLRGASGFLSGAS
+182 VLRGASAFLNGAS
-195 PGGGGIGGS
+195 PNGGGLGGS

-222 GVGSGGQTQVAADIA
+222 GVASGGQTQAAADIA

-242 DGSTGIR
+242 DGNTGIR
-249 VNAASHQGGTA
+249 VNAAARNGGTA
-260 VDDEDARLGLL
+260 VDDEDSQLGLL

-278 SRDVRLSGDI
+278 SRDMRLSGDI
-288 GWQDHK
+288 GWQDHQLK
-294 LQRTRTNVTL
+294 NTRTNVTL
-304 GPTVTSVPA
+304 GSALTTVPT

-329 ERDTFGTLRGEW
+329 ERDVFGTLRGEW
-341 DISASVTA
+341 DLSPSTTA

-357 SEEANSLAN
+357 GEEANSLAN

-375 AATTYRFDN
+375 AASTYRFDN

-404 SVGHEWVAVASAFN
+404 SVGHEWVAVASHYDF
-418 AEKKNAYAM
+418 EKKNAYAM
-427 DYANTQATNL
+427 DWGNTQATNL
-437 YGPVTSN
+437 YAPTATG
-444 LPAFSANAFRGGDL
+444 LLGFSANTLYGGNL
-458 ANPLRT
+458 ADPRRT
-464 GTTRLTSF
+464 GSTRLTSF
-472 AVGDTLALMD
+472 AVGDTMSLMD
-482 QRLLL
+482 NRLLF

-492 HQKIDIG
+492 HQKMEIA

-506 ALADRY
+506 LQTDRY
-512 EQSRTSPL
+512 DQSRASPL
-520 LAGVFKLDKRVSLYA
+520 LAAVYKVDKNLSVYA

-552 NRGEMLKPY
+552 NRGEMLEPY
-561 VAKQKEVG
+561 VSKQKEVG
-569 VKVDAGRVGG
+569 IKFDAGRVGG
-579 SLAFFSTD
+579 SVALFSTT
-587 KPRAYLDS
+587 KPRAFLNAA
-595 NNVFGTNGKD
+595 NNLFSTSGKD
-605 RHQGLELA
+605 RHQGVELA
-613 VQGEAA
+613 LQGEAT
-619 KGLRLLGGLTWLR
+619 KGVRVLGGLTWLD
-632 AQQQA
+632 AKQLT
-637 TGSAATDGK
+637 TGSAATDGQ
-646 RVIGVPQLQANL
+646 RVIGVPKLQANL

-669 LALDGRV
+669 LAVDGRW
-676 VHTGTSYANA
+676 VHTGASYANA

-692 PGWSRLDVGARYLTE
+692 PGWNRLDVGARYLTE
-707 VQGRLV
+707 VQGKLV
-713 TLRARIDN
+713 TLRARVDN
-721 LTNRSYWASAGG
+721 LTNRNYWASAGG
-733 YPGQGYLVVGAPR
+733 YPGAGYLVVGAPR
-746 TLSISAS
+746 TLSLSVS

>member
-1 MTYLQHLPMPPTMR
+1 MRNSHSPRRPTL
-15 HARCTTPSIRHPA
+15 TPA
-28 WVATPGALAAA
+28 ALAAA
-39 LLFALTTSAALGQ
+39 LLFTLAAPAAWAQ
-52 TAAAEE
+52 ATASGTEPD
-58 GQTLSTVTVKASAD
+58 GKTLSTVTVNASAD
-72 ASAQGLSPAYA
+72 ASAQGLSPAYP

-88 RGGRAGVLGT
+88 RGGRAGILGT
-98 RDAMETPFS
+98 KDAMDTPFS
-107 ISSYTN
+107 ITSYTN

-144 EAYFI
+144 EAFFI

-182 VLRGASGFLSGAS
+182 VLRGASAFLNGAS
-195 PGGGGIGGS
+195 PNGGGLGGS

-222 GVGSGGQTQVAADIA
+222 GVASGGQTQVAADIA

-242 DGSTGIR
+242 DGNTGIR
-249 VNAASHQGGTA
+249 VNAAARNGGTA
-260 VDDEDARLGLL
+260 VDHEDVQLGLL

-294 LQRTRTNVTL
+294 LKNTRTNVTL
-304 GPTVTSVPA
+304 GSAVTTVPGV
-313 APDNQTNF
+313 PDNQTNF

-329 ERDTFGTLRGEW
+329 ERDVFGTLRGEW
-341 DISASVTA
+341 DLSPSTTA

-357 SEEANSLAN
+357 GEEANSLAN
-366 LTVSNASTG
+366 LTVTNAASG

-404 SVGHEWVAVASAFN
+404 SVGHEWVAVASHYDF
-418 AEKKNAYAM
+418 EKKNAYAM
-427 DYANTQATNL
+427 DWRNTHATNL
-437 YGPVTSN
+437 YNPIATN
-444 LPAFSANAFRGGDL
+444 LPGFSANTLFGGDL

-464 GTTRLTSF
+464 GSTRLSSF
-472 AVGDTLALMD
+472 ALGDTMAFMD
-482 QRLLL
+482 NRLLF
-487 TAGLR
+487 TVGLR
-492 HQKIDIG
+492 HQKMEIA
-499 NYAYGTA
+499 NYDYGTG
-506 ALADRY
+506 LQTDRY
-512 EQSRTSPL
+512 DQSRTSPL
-520 LAGVFKLDKRVSLYA
+520 LAAVYKVDKGLSVYA

-543 GQTAPSTAA
+543 GQTAPSTAT
-552 NRGEMLKPY
+552 NRGEMLAPY
-561 VAKQKEVG
+561 VSKQKEVG
-569 VKVDAGRVGG
+569 IKFDAGRVGG
-579 SLAFFSTD
+579 SVALFSTT
-587 KPRAYLDS
+587 KPRAFLNAANLFS
-595 NNVFGTNGKD
+595 TSGKD
-605 RHQGLELA
+605 RHQGIELA
-613 VQGEAA
+613 VQGEAT
-619 KGLRLLGGLTWLR
+619 KGLRLLGGLTWLD
-632 AQQQA
+632 AKQQT
-637 TGSAATDGK
+637 TGAAATDGQH
-646 RVIGVPQLQANL
+646 VIGVPKLQANL

-669 LALDGRV
+669 LAVDGRW
-676 VHTGTSYANA
+676 VHTGASYANA

-692 PGWSRLDVGARYLTE
+692 PGWNRLDVGARYMKE
-707 VQGRLV
+707 VQGKLV

-721 LTNRSYWASAGG
+721 LTNRNYWASVGG
-733 YPGQGYLVVGAPR
+733 YPGSGYLVVGAPR
-746 TLSISAS
+746 TLSLSVS

>member
-1 MTYLQHLPMPPTMR
+1 
-15 HARCTTPSIRHPA
+15 
-28 WVATPGALAAA
+28 
-39 LLFALTTSAALGQ
+39 
-52 TAAAEE
+52 
-58 GQTLSTVTVKASAD
+58 STVTVNASAD

-88 RGGRAGVLGT
+88 RGARAGLLGT
-98 RDAMETPFS
+98 RDAMDTPFS
-107 ISSYTN
+107 ATSYTN
-113 ELIQDR
+113 ELIEDR

-182 VLRGASGFLSGAS
+182 VLRGASAFLNGAS
-195 PGGGGIGGS
+195 PSGGGIGGS

-217 NRVTF
+217 NRVGF
-222 GVGSGGQTQVAADIA
+222 GVASGGQTQVSADIA

-242 DGSTGIR
+242 DGNTGIR
-249 VNAASHQGGTA
+249 VNAAARNDGTA
-260 VDDEDARLGLL
+260 VDNEDVQLGLA

-288 GWQDHK
+288 GWQEHQLK
-294 LQRTRTNVTL
+294 NTRTNVTL
-304 GPTVTSVPA
+304 GGAVTAVPG

-321 AQPWSYSN
+321 AQPWTYSN

-341 DISASVTA
+341 DITPGVTG

-357 SEEANSLAN
+357 SSEANSLAN
-366 LTVSNASTG
+366 LTVTDSATG
-375 AATTYRFDN
+375 AGTTYRFDN

-404 SVGHEWVAVASAFN
+404 SVGHEWVAVASHFSSD
-418 AEKKNAYAM
+418 KKNAYAM
-427 DYANTQATNL
+427 DFANTQATNL
-437 YGPVTSN
+437 YHPVGSA
-444 LPAFSANAFRGGDL
+444 LPAWSAGAFRGGDL
-458 ANPLRT
+458 ADPRRT
-464 GTTRLTSF
+464 GSTRLTSF
-472 AVGDTLALMD
+472 ALGDTVALLD
-482 QRLLL
+482 KRLLL

-492 HQKIDIG
+492 HQTLEIA

-506 ALADRY
+506 VQTDRY
-512 EQSRTSPL
+512 DQSRTSPL
-520 LAGVFKLDKRVSLYA
+520 LAAVYKLDKGLSAYA

-543 GQTAPSTAA
+543 GQTAPSTAT
-552 NRGEMLKPY
+552 NRGEMLAPY
-561 VAKQKEVG
+561 VSRQKEVG
-569 VKVDAGRVGG
+569 VKFDAGRVGG
-579 SLAFFSTD
+579 SIALFSTT
-587 KPRAYLDS
+587 KPRAFLNAANLFS
-595 NNVFGTNGKD
+595 TSGKD
-605 RHQGLELA
+605 RHQGVELA
-613 VQGEAA
+613 LQGEATR
-619 KGLRLLGGLTWLR
+619 GLRVLGGLTWLD
-632 AQQQA
+632 AKQVS
-637 TGSAATDGK
+637 TGSAATDGQ
-646 RVIGVPQLQANL
+646 RVIGVPRLQANL

-669 LALDGRV
+669 LAVDGRW
-676 VHTGTSYANA
+676 VHTGARYANA
-686 TNTLRV
+686 TNTLQA
-692 PGWSRLDVGARYLTE
+692 PGWNRLDVGARYLTE
-707 VQGRLV
+707 VQGKLV

-721 LTNRSYWASAGG
+721 LTNRNYWASVGG

-746 TLSISAS
+746 TLSLSVS

>member
-1 MTYLQHLPMPPTMR
+1 MRQANSFQPAPLQPVFT
-15 HARCTTPSIRHPA
+15 
-28 WVATPGALAAA
+28 ATPVALATAVMLALSAPAA
-39 LLFALTTSAALGQ
+39 FAQ
-52 TAAAEE
+52 QAAAAPE
-58 GQTLSTVTVKASAD
+58 GQTLSTVTVNASAD

-98 RDAMETPFS
+98 KDAMDTPFS
-107 ISSYTN
+107 VTSYTN

-182 VLRGASGFLSGAS
+182 VLRGASAFLNGAS
-195 PGGGGIGGS
+195 PNGGGIGGS

-217 NRVTF
+217 SRVTF
-222 GVGSGGQTQVAADIA
+222 GVSSGGQTQLAADIA

-242 DGSTGIR
+242 DGNTGIR
-249 VNAASHQGGTA
+249 VNAATHNGGTA
-260 VDDEDARLGLL
+260 VDHEDVKLGLA

-294 LQRTRTNVTL
+294 LKSTRTNVTL
-304 GPTVTSVPA
+304 GGDVTKMPA
-313 APDNQTNF
+313 APNGDANF
-321 AQPWSYSN
+321 AQPWTYSN

-341 DISASVTA
+341 DITPDVTG

-357 SEEANSLAN
+357 SSEANSLAN
-366 LTVSNASTG
+366 LTVNNSTTG
-375 AATTYRFDN
+375 AGTTYRFDN

-404 SVGHEWVAVASAFN
+404 SVGHEWVLVASHFSSD
-418 AEKKNAYAM
+418 KKNAYAM
-427 DYANTQATNL
+427 DFANTQATNL
-437 YGPVTSN
+437 YNPVYTN
-444 LPAFSANAFRGGDL
+444 ALPGFSAGAFRGGDL
-458 ANPLRT
+458 ADPRRT
-464 GTTRLTSF
+464 GSTRLSSF
-472 AVGDTLALMD
+472 ALGDTMSLLD
-482 QRLLL
+482 NRLLL

-492 HQKIDIG
+492 HQSLEIA

-506 ALADRY
+506 LQTDRY
-512 EQSRTSPL
+512 DQSRTSPL
-520 LAGVFKLDKRVSLYA
+520 LAAVYKLDKSLSVYG

-543 GQTAPSTAA
+543 GATAPSTAA
-552 NRGEMLKPY
+552 NRGEMLSPY
-561 VAKQKEVG
+561 VSKQKEVG
-569 VKVDAGRVGG
+569 VKFDGGRFGG
-579 SLAFFSTD
+579 SVALFSTT
-587 KPRAYLDS
+587 KPRAYVGSD
-595 NNVFGTNGKD
+595 NIFRGNGKD
-605 RHQGLELA
+605 RHQGIELA
-613 VQGEAA
+613 VQGEAT
-619 KGLRLLGGLTWLR
+619 KGLRLLGGLTWLE
-632 AQQQA
+632 AKQLN
-637 TGSAATDGK
+637 TGAASTDGR
-646 RVIGVPQLQANL
+646 RVIGVPKLQANI
-658 GAEWDVPGVPG
+658 GAEWDVPGVNG
-669 LALDGRV
+669 LAVDGRL
-676 VHTGTSYANA
+676 VHTGSVYANA
-686 TNTLRV
+686 TNTIAV
-692 PGWSRLDVGARYLTE
+692 PAWNRLDLGVRYLTE

-713 TLRARIDN
+713 TLRARVDN
-721 LTNRSYWASAGG
+721 VSNRSYWASSGG
-733 YPGQGYLVVGAPR
+733 YPGAGYLVVGAPR
-746 TLSISAS
+746 TLSLSVG

>member
-1 MTYLQHLPMPPTMR
+1 MRNSHSPRRPTL
-15 HARCTTPSIRHPA
+15 TPA
-28 WVATPGALAAA
+28 ALAAA
-39 LLFALTTSAALGQ
+39 LLFTLAAPAAWAQ
-52 TAAAEE
+52 ATASGTEPD
-58 GQTLSTVTVKASAD
+58 GKTLSTVTVNASAD
-72 ASAQGLSPAYA
+72 ASAQGLSPAYP

-88 RGGRAGVLGT
+88 RGGRAGILGT
-98 RDAMETPFS
+98 KDAMDTPFS
-107 ISSYTN
+107 ITSYTN

-144 EAYFI
+144 EAFFI

-182 VLRGASGFLSGAS
+182 VLRGASAFLNGAS
-195 PGGGGIGGS
+195 PNGGGLGGS

-222 GVGSGGQTQVAADIA
+222 GVASGGQTQVAADIA

-242 DGSTGIR
+242 DGNTGIR
-249 VNAASHQGGTA
+249 VNAAARNGGTA
-260 VDDEDARLGLL
+260 VDHEDVQLGLL

-294 LQRTRTNVTL
+294 LKNTRTNVTL
-304 GPTVTSVPA
+304 GSAVTTVPSV
-313 APDNQTNF
+313 PDNQTNF

-329 ERDTFGTLRGEW
+329 ERDVFGTLRGEW
-341 DISASVTA
+341 DLTPSTTA

-357 SEEANSLAN
+357 GEEANSLAN
-366 LTVSNASTG
+366 LTVTNAASG

-404 SVGHEWVAVASAFN
+404 SVGHEWVAVASHYDF
-418 AEKKNAYAM
+418 EKKNAYAM
-427 DYANTQATNL
+427 DWRNTHATNL
-437 YGPVTSN
+437 YNPIATN
-444 LPAFSANAFRGGDL
+444 LPGFSANTLFGGDL

-464 GTTRLTSF
+464 GSTRLSSF
-472 AVGDTLALMD
+472 ALGDTMAFMD
-482 QRLLL
+482 NRLLF
-487 TAGLR
+487 TVGLR
-492 HQKIDIG
+492 HQKMEIA
-499 NYAYGTA
+499 NYDYGTG
-506 ALADRY
+506 LQTDRY
-512 EQSRTSPL
+512 DQSRTSPL
-520 LAGVFKLDKRVSLYA
+520 LAAVYKVNKGLSVYA

-543 GQTAPSTAA
+543 GQTAPSTAT
-552 NRGEMLKPY
+552 NRGEMLAPY
-561 VAKQKEVG
+561 VSKQKEVG
-569 VKVDAGRVGG
+569 VKFDAGRVGG
-579 SLAFFSTD
+579 SVALFSTT
-587 KPRAYLDS
+587 KPRAFLNTANLFS
-595 NNVFGTNGKD
+595 TSGKD
-605 RHQGLELA
+605 RHQGIELA
-613 VQGEAA
+613 VQGEAT
-619 KGLRLLGGLTWLR
+619 KGLRLLGGLTWLD
-632 AQQQA
+632 AKQQT
-637 TGSAATDGK
+637 TGAAATDGQ
-646 RVIGVPQLQANL
+646 RVIGVPKLQANL

-669 LALDGRV
+669 LAVDGRW
-676 VHTGTSYANA
+676 VHTGASYANA

-692 PGWSRLDVGARYLTE
+692 PGWNRLDVGARYMTE
-707 VQGRLV
+707 VQGKLV

-721 LTNRSYWASAGG
+721 LTNRNYWASVGG
-733 YPGQGYLVVGAPR
+733 YPGSGYLVVGAPR
-746 TLSISAS
+746 TLSLSVS

>member
-1 MTYLQHLPMPPTMR
+1 MRNSHSPRRPTL
-15 HARCTTPSIRHPA
+15 TPA
-28 WVATPGALAAA
+28 ALAAA
-39 LLFALTTSAALGQ
+39 LLFTLAAPAAWAQ
-52 TAAAEE
+52 ATASGTEPD
-58 GQTLSTVTVKASAD
+58 GKTLSTVTVNASAD
-72 ASAQGLSPAYA
+72 ASAQGLSPAYP

-88 RGGRAGVLGT
+88 RGGRAGILGT
-98 RDAMETPFS
+98 KDAMDTPFS
-107 ISSYTN
+107 ITSYTN

-144 EAYFI
+144 EAFFI

-182 VLRGASGFLSGAS
+182 VLRGASAFLNGAS
-195 PGGGGIGGS
+195 PNGGGLGGS

-222 GVGSGGQTQVAADIA
+222 GVASGGQTQVAADIA

-242 DGSTGIR
+242 DGNTGIR
-249 VNAASHQGGTA
+249 VNAAARNGGTS
-260 VDDEDARLGLL
+260 VDHEDVQLGLL

-294 LQRTRTNVTL
+294 LKNTRTNVTL
-304 GPTVTSVPA
+304 GSAVTTVPSV
-313 APDNQTNF
+313 PDNQTNF

-329 ERDTFGTLRGEW
+329 ERDVFGTLRGEW
-341 DISASVTA
+341 DLSPSNTA

-357 SEEANSLAN
+357 GEEANSLAN
-366 LTVSNASTG
+366 LTVTNAASG

-404 SVGHEWVAVASAFN
+404 SVGHEWVAVASHYDF
-418 AEKKNAYAM
+418 EKKNAYAM
-427 DYANTQATNL
+427 DWRNTHATNL
-437 YGPVTSN
+437 YNPIATN
-444 LPAFSANAFRGGDL
+444 LPGFSANTLFGGDL

-464 GTTRLTSF
+464 GSTRLSSF
-472 AVGDTLALMD
+472 ALGDTMAFMD
-482 QRLLL
+482 NRLLF
-487 TAGLR
+487 TVGLR
-492 HQKIDIG
+492 HQKMEIA
-499 NYAYGTA
+499 NYDYGTG
-506 ALADRY
+506 LQTDRY
-512 EQSRTSPL
+512 DQSRTSPL
-520 LAGVFKLDKRVSLYA
+520 LAAVYKVNKGLSVYA

-543 GQTAPSTAA
+543 GQTAPSTAT
-552 NRGEMLKPY
+552 NRGEMLAPY
-561 VAKQKEVG
+561 VSKQKEVG
-569 VKVDAGRVGG
+569 IKFDAGRVGG
-579 SLAFFSTD
+579 SVALFSTT
-587 KPRAYLDS
+587 KPRAFLNTANLFS
-595 NNVFGTNGKD
+595 TSGKD
-605 RHQGLELA
+605 RHQGIELA
-613 VQGEAA
+613 VQGEAT
-619 KGLRLLGGLTWLR
+619 KGLRLLGGLTWLD
-632 AQQQA
+632 AKQQT
-637 TGSAATDGK
+637 TGAAATDGQH
-646 RVIGVPQLQANL
+646 VIGVPKLQANL

-669 LALDGRV
+669 LAVDGRW
-676 VHTGTSYANA
+676 VHTGASYANA

-692 PGWSRLDVGARYLTE
+692 PGWNRLDVGARYMTE
-707 VQGRLV
+707 VQGKLV

-721 LTNRSYWASAGG
+721 LTNRNYWASVGG
-733 YPGQGYLVVGAPR
+733 YPGSGYLVVGAPR
-746 TLSISAS
+746 TLSLSVS

>member
-1 MTYLQHLPMPPTMR
+1 MRNSHSPRRPTL
-15 HARCTTPSIRHPA
+15 TPA
-28 WVATPGALAAA
+28 ALAAA
-39 LLFALTTSAALGQ
+39 LLFTLAAPAAWAQ
-52 TAAAEE
+52 ATASGTEPD
-58 GQTLSTVTVKASAD
+58 GKTLSTVTVNASAD
-72 ASAQGLSPAYA
+72 ASAQGLSPAYP

-88 RGGRAGVLGT
+88 RGGRAGILGT
-98 RDAMETPFS
+98 KDAMDTPFS
-107 ISSYTN
+107 ITSYTN

-144 EAYFI
+144 EAFFI

-182 VLRGASGFLSGAS
+182 VLRGASAFLNGAS
-195 PGGGGIGGS
+195 PNGGGLGGS

-222 GVGSGGQTQVAADIA
+222 GVASGGQTQVAADIA

-242 DGSTGIR
+242 DGNTGIR
-249 VNAASHQGGTA
+249 VNAAARNGGTA
-260 VDDEDARLGLL
+260 VDHEDVQLGLL

-294 LQRTRTNVTL
+294 LKNTRTNVTL
-304 GPTVTSVPA
+304 GSAVTTVPGV
-313 APDNQTNF
+313 PDNQTNF

-329 ERDTFGTLRGEW
+329 ERDVFGTLRGEW
-341 DISASVTA
+341 DLSPSTTA

-357 SEEANSLAN
+357 GEEANSLAN
-366 LTVSNASTG
+366 LTVTNAASG

-404 SVGHEWVAVASAFN
+404 SVGHEWVAVASHYDF
-418 AEKKNAYAM
+418 EKKNAYAM
-427 DYANTQATNL
+427 DWRNTHATNL
-437 YGPVTSN
+437 YNPIATN
-444 LPAFSANAFRGGDL
+444 LPGFSANTLFGGDL

-464 GTTRLTSF
+464 GSTRLSSF
-472 AVGDTLALMD
+472 ALGDTMAFMD
-482 QRLLL
+482 NHLLF
-487 TAGLR
+487 TVGLR
-492 HQKIDIG
+492 HQKMEIA
-499 NYAYGTA
+499 NYDYGTG
-506 ALADRY
+506 LQTDRY
-512 EQSRTSPL
+512 DQSRTSPL
-520 LAGVFKLDKRVSLYA
+520 LAAVYKVNKGLSVYA

-543 GQTAPSTAA
+543 GQTAPSTAT
-552 NRGEMLKPY
+552 NRGEMLAPY
-561 VAKQKEVG
+561 VSKQKEVG
-569 VKVDAGRVGG
+569 IKFDAGRVGG
-579 SLAFFSTD
+579 SVALFSTT
-587 KPRAYLDS
+587 KPRAFLNAANLFS
-595 NNVFGTNGKD
+595 TSGKD
-605 RHQGLELA
+605 RHQGIELA
-613 VQGEAA
+613 VQGEATQ
-619 KGLRLLGGLTWLR
+619 GLRLLGGLTWLD
-632 AQQQA
+632 AKQLT
-637 TGSAATDGK
+637 TGAAATDGQ
-646 RVIGVPQLQANL
+646 RVIGVPKLQANL

-669 LALDGRV
+669 LAVDGRWV
-676 VHTGTSYANA
+676 RTGASYANA

-692 PGWSRLDVGARYLTE
+692 PGWNRLDVGARYMTE
-707 VQGRLV
+707 VQGKLV

-721 LTNRSYWASAGG
+721 LTNRNYWASVGG
-733 YPGQGYLVVGAPR
+733 YPGSGYLVVGAPR
-746 TLSISAS
+746 TLSLSVS